1 MVWDRCRQQAPSSLY
16 VHIPFCPSRCFYCDF
31 TTYVAPPAA
40 VEAYVDALCQ
50 EFALLA
56 ELRPAPL
63 QTVFFGGGTPTHLH
77 LGQWEQVWSA
87 LTRWL
92 PLAPAA
98 EVSVEANPGRLSRE
112 LLQGLRSL
120 GVNRLSLGAQ
130 ALDDRLLLT
139 LGRQH
144 SADDVRRSVEL
155 ARAAGFTRINLDL
168 MFGLPEQSLA
178 DVAASVREVVAL
190 GVPHISAYWLK
201 VEAGTPFAEWQA
213 LGLLTLPGEDVEAE
227 MYGLVREQL
236 AAAGYVHYEVSNFA
250 QPGEEARHNLVYWR
264 NEPYLAAGV
273 GAHGYV
279 YGERYENVR
288 SLLAYQQ
295 ALAAGR
301 RPVAQSHQVSA
312 AEAAEDTVM
321 LGLRLRAGVSAARF
335 YERHG
340 ADLTALFMRE
350 WQALQR
356 LGLVTWAEGA
366 WRLTERAW
374 PVANEVFA
382 RFVGVLTE
390 DAQAVPAPAGGGRL
404 HLERAESEQASEIG
418 EN

>member
-1 MVWDRCRQQAPSSLY
+1 MLYDRCHQQAPSSLY

-31 TTYVAPPAA
+31 TTYVAPPAV

-63 QTVFFGGGTPTHLH
+63 QTVFFGGGTPTHLR
-77 LGQWEQVWSA
+77 LEQWERVCAA
-87 LTRWL
+87 LNRWL
-92 PLAPAA
+92 PLAPTA

-144 SADDVRRSVEL
+144 GADDVRRSVES
-155 ARAAGFTRINLDL
+155 AQAAGFTRINLDL

-190 GVPHISAYWLK
+190 GVPHVSAYWLK
-201 VEAGTPFAEWQA
+201 IEEGTPFAQWQVQ
-213 LGLLTLPGEDVEAE
+213 GLLPLPGEDAEAE
-227 MYGLVREQL
+227 MYELVREQL
-236 AAAGYVHYEVSNFA
+236 AATGYVHYEVSNFA
-250 QPGEEARHNLVYWR
+250 LPGEEARHNLVYWR
-264 NEPYLAAGV
+264 NEPYLAAGA

-279 YGERYENVR
+279 YGQRYENVR
-288 SLLAYQQ
+288 SLQAYQQ

-301 RPVAQSHQVSA
+301 RPLAETRQVSA

-321 LGLRLRAGVSAARF
+321 LGLRLRTGVSAARF
-335 YERHG
+335 AARHG
-340 ADLTALFMRE
+340 ADLTALFARE
-350 WQALQR
+350 WRELQQ
-356 LGLVTWAEGA
+356 LGLVMWTAGA

-382 RFVGVLTE
+382 RFVGVLT
-390 DAQAVPAPAGGGRL
+390 DSAQEVADLAGDPLAPG
-404 HLERAESEQASEIG
+404 AS
-418 EN
+418 